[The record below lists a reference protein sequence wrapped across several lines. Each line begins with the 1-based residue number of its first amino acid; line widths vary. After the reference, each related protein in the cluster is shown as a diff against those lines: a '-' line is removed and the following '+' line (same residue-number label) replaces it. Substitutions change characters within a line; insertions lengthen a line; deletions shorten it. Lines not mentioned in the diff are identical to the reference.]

1 MLSRARIRLRHWP
14 KLTARL
20 NSTAAPTRSPKDLFN
35 HLSQYVIG
43 QEAAKKVLSVAVF
56 NHYRRIEPRINPV
69 TVAEPAEPAE
79 AAPVSPAIDSKANVQ
94 VPASFEADY
103 EKTNGIP
110 DATRIVGAEDGAD
123 PTLTY
128 DTLVREEKWSSTPGK
143 EERMRKR
150 KAEDEKREAKQLE
163 EDARTRRADELNEAM
178 GQRPFPEDL
187 DVTVEKSNVL
197 VVGPTGTGKTLMAK
211 TLARALDVPFVSCDA
226 TTYTQ
231 AGYVGEDVESCI
243 LRLLQ
248 AADYDVARAEVGIV
262 HIDEVDK
269 LARRG
274 GNELGTWGGGRDV
287 GGEGVQQAL
296 LRILEGTTVTLSAK
310 TAPIGSNPPSPS
322 THTAHSNS
330 SLGPASPPKSE
341 STFPEAPEWNPNN
354 PMNRTFGNAPG
365 KKGVRDGLPGFSGG
379 GPPNKGDTYVVD
391 TSNILFILSGAFVGL
406 DPIIQRRL
414 GKGSIGF
421 GAPLS
426 SPVVAGTLKPTM
438 ADLKDYGLIPE
449 FLGRLPIV
457 SSLHPLAVDDL
468 VRILTEPRNA
478 LIKQYKALFHRY
490 GSELVFTRRALQAIA
505 QEGLDRGGGGAR
517 GLRGVLEEVLVD
529 AMFEVPGSSVRYC
542 LVTQAAVQRREPA
555 MYFSRGN
562 RHAMMGVIEEED
574 DLRRRPSRPQIF
586 VEEDRLQAVG

>member
-1 MLSRARIRLRHWP
+1 MLSRARNRLRPWP
-14 KLTARL
+14 RLTARL
-20 NSTAAPTRSPKDLFN
+20 NSTVAPTRSPKDLFN

-56 NHYRRIEPRINPV
+56 NHYRRIEPRIKPV
-69 TVAEPAEPAE
+69 TVPEPAT
-79 AAPVSPAIDSKANVQ
+79 AAPISPALDGKDNIQA
-94 VPASFEADY
+94 PTPFEADY
-103 EKTNGIP
+103 EKMNGIP
-110 DATRIVGAEDGAD
+110 DATRAVGAEDGSD
-123 PTLTY
+123 PTLTH
-128 DTLVREEKWSSTPGK
+128 DALVREEKWSK
-143 EERMRKR
+143 EPARKR
-150 KAEDEKREAKQLE
+150 KADEAKRLE
-163 EDARTRRADELNEAM
+163 EEARVRRADELNEAM

-310 TAPIGSNPPSPS
+310 TAPIGSHPPSPS
-322 THTAHSNS
+322 THS
-330 SLGPASPPKSE
+330 SSPLGPASPAKSE

-354 PMNRTFGNAPG
+354 PMNRTFGNASG

-379 GPPNKGDTYVVD
+379 IPPNKGDTYVVD

-426 SPVVAGTLKPTM
+426 SPVAAGTLKPTM

-457 SSLHPLAVDDL
+457 SSLQALAVDDL

-490 GSELVFTRRALQAIA
+490 GSELVFTRRALQAVA
-505 QEGLDRGGGGAR
+505 QEGLDRGGGAR

-529 AMFEVPGSSVRYC
+529 AMFEVPGSSVRHC
-542 LVTQAAVQRREPA
+542 LITQAAVQRREPA

-562 RHAMMGVIEEED
+562 RHAMMGIIEEED